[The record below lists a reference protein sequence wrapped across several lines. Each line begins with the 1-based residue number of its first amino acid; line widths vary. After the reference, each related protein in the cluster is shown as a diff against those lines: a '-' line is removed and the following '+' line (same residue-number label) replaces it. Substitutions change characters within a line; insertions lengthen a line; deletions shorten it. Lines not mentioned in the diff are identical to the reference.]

1 MQAEPPINPAPRLYL
16 AAKGVETTVGAD
28 KLISVIASTPPV
40 TAGRSHCPVGGCAIA
55 EDVLHQIM
63 GAVKHIQEDIKGGCS
78 VAVYCARGPARG
90 GASGAVGAAYLMATR
105 VATSLKDALAQTCG
119 TRAPR
124 GLLLSAL
131 CALELQIFGGSSD
144 LPVDCSTYWDLRQDA
159 TAGSDGAAAA
169 SAPESIA
176 VARGATMAIRA
187 ISKCPQIAHVSGF
200 VSAEEARHLISLAE
214 ARLEPSR
221 VARTAPAGE
230 SVWRTSS
237 SCAIGGGAAR
247 EGGGDGDAIDS
258 VVERV
263 VERAAYLSGLS
274 ARHAEDLQVVHYSVG
289 QQYREHSD
297 FFSPTQDATYTQR
310 CSVGGN
316 RLVTIFCCLH
326 PAASGGATAFSH
338 LGLSF
343 TLKLGEAL
351 LWMNIDRHGALDG
364 RTLHAGMPPTSGEKY
379 GLNVWLRQRPLDDP
393 PGGGC
398 EGASSAGSPSAAE
411 LSRAPAGSWKPVC
424 APPPQTRATTSAQT
438 VVNPRERLC

>member
-1 MQAEPPINPAPRLYL
+1 M
-16 AAKGVETTVGAD
+16 
-28 KLISVIASTPPV
+28 
-40 TAGRSHCPVGGCAIA
+40 
-55 EDVLHQIM
+55 
-63 GAVKHIQEDIKGGCS
+63 
-78 VAVYCARGPARG
+78 
-90 GASGAVGAAYLMATR
+90 
-105 VATSLKDALAQTCG
+105 
-119 TRAPR
+119 
-124 GLLLSAL
+124 
-131 CALELQIFGGSSD
+131 
-144 LPVDCSTYWDLRQDA
+144 
-159 TAGSDGAAAA
+159 
-169 SAPESIA
+169 
-176 VARGATMAIRA
+176 
-187 ISKCPQIAHVSGF
+187 
-200 VSAEEARHLISLAE
+200 
-214 ARLEPSR
+214 
-221 VARTAPAGE
+221 
-230 SVWRTSS
+230 WRTSS

-297 FFSPTQDATYTQR
+297 FFSPTQDATYMQR

-393 PGGGC
+393 PGGA
-398 EGASSAGSPSAAE
+398 EGAPATLLCRRAQSGAGGLVETSVRTAA
-411 LSRAPAGSWKPVC
+411 SDTC
-424 APPPQTRATTSAQT
+424 TRAKPLSTRASGYADVAYT
-438 VVNPRERLC
+438 VRSP